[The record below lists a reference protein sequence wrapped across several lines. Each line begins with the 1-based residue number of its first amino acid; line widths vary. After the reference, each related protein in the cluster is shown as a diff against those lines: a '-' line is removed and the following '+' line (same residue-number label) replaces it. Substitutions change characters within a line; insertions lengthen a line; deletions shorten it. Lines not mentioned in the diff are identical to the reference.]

1 MELLGCT
8 KSKIIKNKNG
18 EYIPKLEIN
27 EVILVHCNIAILII
41 NKIQE
46 SWLHLFLIN
55 RLVNY

>member
-46 SWLHLFLIN
+46 S
-55 RLVNY
+55 